1 MLAFYCHEAS
11 MEEIQMAW
19 QINSLC
25 VRLVAIITER
35 GRLIQELET
44 VDNCFSEKMVEHLK
58 ALQTK
63 DEQKVEHMVTM
74 TAALDLSARD
84 KDVFVMKLKGLI
96 NF

>member
-1 MLAFYCHEAS
+1 
-11 MEEIQMAW
+11 MAR

-25 VRLVAIITER
+25 VRLVATITER

-44 VDNCFSEKMVEHLK
+44 VDNLFADKMVEHLK

-63 DEQKVEHMVTM
+63 DDQKVEHMVTM
-74 TAALDLSARD
+74 TTELDLSARD

-96 NF
+96 DF